1 MPQLLRLHALE
12 PVFLN
17 KDATATRSPCTAT
30 KSSPT
35 SLQLENQPTHSN
47 KDTAQSKHLKKK
59 EEEGKEKQGR
69 REGRK

>member
-1 MPQLLRLHALE
+1 MPWSLCSSTR
-12 PVFLN
+12 
-17 KDATATRSPCTAT
+17 DATATRSPCTTT

-47 KDTAQSKHLKKK
+47 KDTAQSKHLKKEE
-59 EEEGKEKQGR
+59 EEEGKEKQGM